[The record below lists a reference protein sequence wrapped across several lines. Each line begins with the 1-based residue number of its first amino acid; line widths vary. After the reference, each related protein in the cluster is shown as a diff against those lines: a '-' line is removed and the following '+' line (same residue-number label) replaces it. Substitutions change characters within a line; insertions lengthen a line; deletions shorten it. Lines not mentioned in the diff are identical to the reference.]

1 MFEKE
6 WDHIVAK
13 AWADKKYKKRL
24 LADPVAVLKENGLAV
39 PVGMKIK
46 VVEDTDKLCTLV
58 LPLNPLEVELT
69 DAELKSVTGGR
80 SGALIKRSER

>member
-1 MFEKE
+1 MFGKE
-6 WDHIVAK
+6 WDQIVAK

-24 LADPVAVLKENGLAV
+24 LADPVAVLEENGLAV

-46 VVEDTDKLCTLV
+46 VVENTDKLCTLI
-58 LPLNPLEVELT
+58 LPLNPDEAELT

-80 SGALIKRSER
+80 TGGLIKRSER